1 MTTNAV
7 FSSRMSVLRHLSQAH
22 TAEVVIRV
30 AVTRT
35 VNRNYID
42 QDKSVTNPPPTATAL
57 WDTSVA
63 NKIFSLFPT
72 SQRMELH
79 FFTSVT
85 LTRPYV
91 ICCTV

>member
-57 WDTSVA
+57 
-63 NKIFSLFPT
+63 
-72 SQRMELH
+72 
-79 FFTSVT
+79 
-85 LTRPYV
+85 
-91 ICCTV
+91 